1 MNYSTL
7 SDQEILV
14 RFKDSD
20 ESAFKEIY
28 LRYWKE
34 VYKVAFKKIH
44 SRELAEELTQNLFVD
59 LWKRRETAEINSL
72 SAYLFGSLKYGII
85 NYFKSLIV
93 QENYQLHLKNSGQ
106 QYATSNTDHLAL
118 VNDLS
123 EAINKGIGLLPK
135 KTGEVFKLS
144 RIHNYSVKDISKELN
159 ISEKAVEYHIT
170 QSLKTM
176 RFHLKEYFLLALI
189 LGLLR

>member
-1 MNYSTL
+1 MNYSAL
-7 SDQEILV
+7 SDQELLNL
-14 RFKDSD
+14 FKGSD

-34 VYKVAFKKIH
+34 VYRVAYKKIH
-44 SRELAEELTQNLFVD
+44 DRELAEELTQNLFVD
-59 LWKRRETAEINSL
+59 LWKRRETAVIQSL
-72 SAYLFGSLKYGII
+72 SAYLFGALKYAII

-93 QENYQLHLKNSGQ
+93 QENYHLHLKTTEQ
-106 QYATSNTDHLAL
+106 PYTSNSADHLAL
-118 VNDLS
+118 LNDLS
-123 EAINKGIGLLPK
+123 EAINKGIALLPK

-144 RIHNYSVKDISKELN
+144 RIHNYSVKDISRQLN

-176 RFHLKEYFLLALI
+176 RFHLKEYFVLALI
-189 LGLLR
+189 LGLLF